1 MAGNPT
7 KAGAHWG
14 FPSKDQHP
22 ANVSKLWPQYFI
34 QTWKGYAA
42 LIVEKMMHSR
52 CWYRQTRKGMVGSH
66 SNCLAEFVCKF
77 LATILSAKGTPK
89 VRKKKVFF
97 GPKTPFLDLFN
108 PFWSLFVH
116 FKPVCPPIFL
126 RRKMSAKG
134 GLLWR
139 TKSAKQYWKASLKA
153 FLLNS
158 LRGAY
163 TLH

>member
-1 MAGNPT
+1 
-7 KAGAHWG
+7 
-14 FPSKDQHP
+14 
-22 ANVSKLWPQYFI
+22 
-34 QTWKGYAA
+34 
-42 LIVEKMMHSR
+42 
-52 CWYRQTRKGMVGSH
+52 MVGSH

-116 FKPVCPPIFL
+116 FKPVCLPIFL

-139 TKSAKQYWKASLKA
+139 TKSAKRYWKASLKA

-158 LRGAY
+158 LGGAY
-163 TLH
+163 MLQEISSTFFRGRFTPRTLTLQIRCRFPFGPALNAPTKVR